1 MKIAIVNDVVLI
13 GEALRRMIA
22 QNGEHQV
29 IWVARDGEQALQFC
43 RQARPDLI
51 LMDLL
56 MPGMDGVET
65 TRRIM
70 QETPCAILLVTASPE
85 DTTGLVF
92 RALGAGALDVTATP
106 VITGKPG
113 TDSALLAKIRT
124 IGKLIAAETTSSAR
138 AVPMERTLPD
148 AHIEPRTLVA
158 IGSST
163 GGPVALAQILGR
175 WNPPEDCSLV
185 IVQHIDENFTD
196 SFAKWLGEQVKRPI
210 TVIEPQMRLERGRIY
225 MAKTNDHLVMDSS
238 HKLNYSAHPR
248 DYPYR
253 PSVDVFFRCVARH
266 WQGPAIGILL
276 TGMGRDGAQGLLAM
290 RRSGMLT
297 ITQDQASSAVY
308 GMPRAAAEI
317 GAAELVL
324 PLEKIAGMLEQ
335 RAGRRGE

>member
-22 QNGEHQV
+22 QNGEHHV

-70 QETPCAILLVTASPE
+70 QESPCAILLVTASPE
-85 DTTGLVF
+85 DNTGLVF

-106 VITGKPG
+106 VISGKPG
-113 TDSALLAKIRT
+113 TDSALLSKIRT
-124 IGKLIAAETTSSAR
+124 IGKLIAADQSASAK
-138 AVPMERTLPD
+138 AVPAD
-148 AHIEPRTLVA
+148 KAAADSNAEPRILVA

-175 WNPPEDCSLV
+175 WNPPGDCSVV

-196 SFAKWLGEQVKRPI
+196 SFAKWLGEQIRRPI
-210 TVIEPQMRLERGRIY
+210 SVIEPQMRLERGRIY
-225 MAKTNDHLVMDSS
+225 MAKTNDHLVLDGN

-266 WQGPAIGILL
+266 WQGAAIGILL

-290 RRSGMLT
+290 RRSGKLT
-297 ITQDQASSAVY
+297 VTQDQASSAVY

-324 PLEKIAGMLEQ
+324 PLEKIAGVLEQ
-335 RAGRRGE
+335 RAGGRGG

>member
-1 MKIAIVNDVVLI
+1 MKIAIVNDVLLI

-22 QNGEHQV
+22 QTAEHQV

-43 RQARPDLI
+43 RQSRPDLI

-70 QETPCAILLVTASPE
+70 QQTPCAILLVTASPE
-85 DTTGLVF
+85 DNTGLVF
-92 RALGAGALDVTATP
+92 RALGAGALDVNATP
-106 VITGKPG
+106 VITGTPG
-113 TDSALLAKIRT
+113 TDGALLAKIRT
-124 IGKLIAAETTSSAR
+124 IGKLIAADKNPSSR
-138 AVPMERTLPD
+138 APVPAGDLADDGTG
-148 AHIEPRTLVA
+148 PRTLVA

-163 GGPVALAQILGR
+163 GGPIALAHILGQ
-175 WNPPEDCSLV
+175 WKPPEDCSVV

-196 SFAKWLGEQVKRPI
+196 SFAKWLGEQTKQPI

-225 MAKTNDHLVMDSS
+225 MAKTNDHLVLDT
-238 HKLNYSAHPR
+238 HHRLNYVAHPR

-253 PSVDVFFRCVARH
+253 PSVDVFFHCVARY
-266 WQGPAIGILL
+266 WLGPAIGVLL

-290 RRSGMLT
+290 RQSGMLT

-317 GAAELVL
+317 EAAELVL
-324 PLEKIAGMLEQ
+324 PLERVAGVLEK
-335 RAGRRGE
+335 RAGGRG